1 MKRVTLCVFS
11 GLIMVS
17 LLMFTP
23 LIGSAQAGSTKGEEM
38 TLLIHSSTF
47 AKFSRDIAPA
57 FEKETGIKVNI
68 VEVPFGNLQPK
79 FMLSLATGKRE
90 YDVIS
95 MTNAMMYG
103 ASIYLEDLEELFT
116 PDVVK
121 GFSPPTI
128 ESSKDLPGI
137 KRGFPYQTT
146 AVALYYRT
154 DLFQERGLQP
164 PTTWDEF
171 LSVCKKT
178 TIESSPVGKIWGTLI
193 EASDKAVQP
202 GVKLVSWFLQAGGGL
217 YDENENPT
225 VDGKQNIEALQF
237 VGDLVNKY
245 KVAPPA
251 ASEMIY
257 EDVHNMFIQGRGA
270 TAINWQYMVSLA
282 NAPDSAVKGK
292 FAVVPVPKGKKH
304 GVEMDCWMWAIP
316 TISEHKEA
324 AKTWIRYAT
333 TREAQFELLKGEG
346 LVARFS
352 AMNVNDPRVLE
363 INPFIKAWVDSLFQF
378 AVPIPKWKQIEEAR
392 MRLSAAKCSAVTQ
405 VKSPAQALK
414 DAQKEIEELLR

>member
-1 MKRVTLCVFS
+1 MKRVTSCMFS
-11 GLIMVS
+11 GVIMLS
-17 LLMFTP
+17 LLMFIP
-23 LIGSAQAGSTKGEEM
+23 LIGLAQAGSIKGEKI
-38 TLLIHSSTF
+38 TLFAHTSTQAQF
-47 AKFSRDIAPA
+47 FKNIAPS
-57 FEKETGIKVNI
+57 FEKETGIEVNI
-68 VEVPFGNLQPK
+68 IEVPFTELRTK
-79 FMLSLATGKRE
+79 FMIGFAAGRRE
-90 YDVIS
+90 YDVIA

-103 ASIYLEDLEELFT
+103 ASTYLEDLEELFT

-121 GFSPPTI
+121 
-128 ESSKDLPGI
+128 DLPPAAIDSSMDLLGI
-137 KRGFPYQTT
+137 KRGFPIINSL
-146 AVALYYRT
+146 VALYYRT

-193 EASDKAVQP
+193 EASSKSVQP

-225 VDGKQNIEALQF
+225 ADSKENIEALQF
-237 VGDLVNKY
+237 VSDLVNKH

-251 ASEMIY
+251 ATEMIF
-257 EDVHNMFIQGRGA
+257 EDVHNMFVQGRGA

-282 NAPDSAVKGK
+282 NAPESAVKGK
-292 FAVVPVPKGKKH
+292 FAAVPVPKGKKR
-304 GVEMDCWMWAIP
+304 GVEMDCWLFSIP
-316 TISEHKEA
+316 TTSEHKEA

-333 TREAQFELLKGEG
+333 TPEAQLELLKTEG

-352 AMNVNDPRVLE
+352 SMNPNDPRVLE

-378 AVPIPKWKQIEEAR
+378 SVPIPRWKQLEEAR
-392 MRLSAAKCSAVTQ
+392 MILSAAKCNAVSQ

-414 DAQKEIEELLR
+414 DAQKEIEEILR